1 MVEPPQNKNT
11 DTDCVSR
18 IFLQNKSLLLISMY
32 CIQRVGHFE
41 QKAFEKTSIVCLKN
55 TNTGHKP

>member
-1 MVEPPQNKNT
+1 MSK
-11 DTDCVSR
+11 
-18 IFLQNKSLLLISMY
+18 Y